1 MIVVE
6 IENGNFT
13 FDLID
18 LGDGLPSLVAVAK
31 EIREQLGW
39 ALAVAVPAARMAIE
53 FAELG
58 ESITLTNNVKIS

>member
-6 IENGNFT
+6 IEDGKYT

-31 EIREQLGW
+31 EIRAQLKW
-39 ALAVAVPAARMAIE
+39 PLSEAVPAARMAIE

>member
-18 LGDGLPSLVAVAK
+18 LGEGLPSLVEVVK
-31 EIREQLGW
+31 EIRAQLKW
-39 ALAVAVPAARMAIE
+39 ELAVAVPAARMAIE
-53 FAELG
+53 FAEFG
-58 ESITLTNNVKIS
+58 ESITFTNNVKIS

>member
-18 LGDGLPSLVAVAK
+18 LGEGLPSLVEVTK
-31 EIREQLGW
+31 EIREQLKW
-39 ALAVAVPAARMAIE
+39 PLSEAVPAARMAIN
-53 FAELG
+53 FAKRG
-58 ESITLTNNVKIS
+58 HSITFSNVIYK

>member
-18 LGDGLPSLVAVAK
+18 LGDGLPSLVDVAK
-31 EIREQLGW
+31 EIHAQLGW
-39 ALAVAVPAARMAIE
+39 PYEDAFPAARMAVE
-53 FAELG
+53 FAQKG
-58 ESITLTNNVKIS
+58 QSITFSSIKIS

>member
-18 LGDGLPSLVAVAK
+18 LGDGLPSLVQVTK
-31 EIREQLGW
+31 EIKAQLGW
-39 ALAVAVPAARMAIE
+39 ALSEAVPAARMAID
-53 FAELG
+53 FAQNG
-58 ESITLTNNVKIS
+58 QSITFSSIKIS